1 MKSPLSKTLRHLCF
15 LLQTPG
21 ITTLRR
27 NILDLQLQK
36 FQFRAVLSNVLGN
49 VGNIAKLLGSCTT
62 KQEGIK
68 ETETE
73 KGKGKMRRN
82 IKKEENKNSK
92 KEEER

>member
-1 MKSPLSKTLRHLCF
+1 M
-15 LLQTPG
+15 
-21 ITTLRR
+21 
-27 NILDLQLQK
+27 
-36 FQFRAVLSNVLGN
+36 LGN

-73 KGKGKMRRN
+73 KGKGKMRRK